1 MEKEKKHKGTVNNYK
16 NRQKHCTN
24 RNKENITYT
33 VKVDIMERGLKHS
46 KIQIVREKKERKRGG
61 GRERERERERET
73 WTDRINLQT

>member
-46 KIQIVREKKERKRGG
+46 KIQIVREKKERKRCK
-61 GRERERERERET
+61 ERET
-73 WTDRINLQT
+73 WKDRINLQT